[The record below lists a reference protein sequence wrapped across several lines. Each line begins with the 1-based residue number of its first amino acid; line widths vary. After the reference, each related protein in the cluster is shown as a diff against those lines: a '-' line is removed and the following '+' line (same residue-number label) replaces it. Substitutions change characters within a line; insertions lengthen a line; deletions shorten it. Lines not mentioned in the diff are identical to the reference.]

1 MIHADVLKL
10 LFPLKDVGGDFADD
24 IAIEGSYL
32 DALKT
37 SAESLLLELFPDTC
51 TAATIA
57 DWERIYG
64 IVPADGAALA
74 DRRLA
79 VIQKKR
85 LRRKLTR
92 SYFVALAAAVGYTV
106 VIEEMPP
113 NSAEYGGTWNTIY
126 IWRVHVTGGA
136 KEIIYFTAGDS
147 ASGDRLSNWTTESI
161 LEGLFEALKP
171 AHTHVYFTYEA

>member
-1 MIHADVLKL
+1 MIHKDVLKV
-10 LFPLKDVGGDFADD
+10 LFPVPDVGGDFDADVT
-24 IAIEGSYL
+24 IEGSYL

-51 TAATIA
+51 TAATIS

-64 IVPADGAALA
+64 IVPESGAALA

-92 SYFVALAAAVGYTV
+92 AYFVILAAAVGYTIE
-106 VIEEMPP
+106 IEEIPP
-113 NSAEYGGTWNTIY
+113 LSAEYGGTQSTIY
-126 IWRVHVTGGA
+126 VWRVHVPIGA
-136 KEIIYFTAGDS
+136 KTLTYFTAGDS
-147 ASGDRLSNWTTESI
+147 SAGDRLMDWEDEGVLES
-161 LEGLFEALKP
+161 LFGALKP
-171 AHTHVYFTYEA
+171 AHTHVYFVYE